1 MKKRDFVGLI
11 AEWNIKFLCDKMK
24 IMKKNLAY
32 VLCYIFWAI
41 TVASTF
47 LLLLAGR
54 EFYLKIMA
62 FVIKSGWVGG
72 AIDKFLFVGAGI
84 LWLAVVI
91 YIEAYYREGV
101 KKDDLVKRFLFVT
114 GIEIL
119 ILFIFHTIPL
129 AIAGVGFTPVEGMIA
144 IGELGVAIALL
155 FVTRRR
161 KIA

>member
-1 MKKRDFVGLI
+1 MYF
-11 AEWNIKFLCDKMK
+11 
-24 IMKKNLAY
+24 
-32 VLCYIFWAI
+32 CYIFWAI

-101 KKDDLVKRFLFVT
+101 KRTTLLK
-114 GIEIL
+114 
-119 ILFIFHTIPL
+119 
-129 AIAGVGFTPVEGMIA
+129 GFSLSPE
-144 IGELGVAIALL
+144 
-155 FVTRRR
+155 
-161 KIA
+161 